1 MKLLTV
7 REAAK
12 PLAVAPKTVHKF
24 IKTGPHCSCYS
35 KMAFLCFSHIPSA
48 MQFMRIDP

>member
-12 PLAVAPKTVHKF
+12 QLAVAPKTVRKF
-24 IKTGPHCSCYS
+24 IKTGPHCCYS